1 MARIDINKPYQ
12 EFLQSQVN
20 AGLFRSI
27 TAAAEDAIRNEMI
40 RHEERRVKSVMREIN
55 KGELDVLEGKTQV
68 YNLELL
74 ESIAER
80 GKANA
85 SSLK

>member
-1 MARIDINKPYQ
+1 MARLDINKPYQ

-40 RHEERRVKSVMREIN
+40 RHEERRVQSVMREIN
-55 KGELDVLEGKTQV
+55 KGELDVSEGKTHV
-68 YNLELL
+68 YNLEFL
-74 ESIAER
+74 ETIAER

-85 SSLK
+85 SSVK

>member
-1 MARIDINKPYQ
+1 MARLDINKPYQ

-40 RHEERRVKSVMREIN
+40 RHEERRIHSVLREIN
-55 KGELDVLEGKTQV
+55 KGELDVLAGKTQV
-68 YNLELL
+68 YNQELL
-74 ESIAER
+74 DNIAER
-80 GKANA
+80 GKAEAILGN
-85 SSLK
+85 